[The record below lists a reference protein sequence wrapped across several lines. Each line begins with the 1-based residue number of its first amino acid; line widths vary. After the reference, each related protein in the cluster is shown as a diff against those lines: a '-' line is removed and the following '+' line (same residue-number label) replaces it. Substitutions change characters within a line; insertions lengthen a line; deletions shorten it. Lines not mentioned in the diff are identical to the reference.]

1 MSAVYMAVVV
11 YYGKSHPG
19 EYRHHLAGLGRFWYL
34 LDYKR
39 GVFSFTPSQ
48 DEMAFHFQEFPITA
62 DGIGFIDLGIEEEPR
77 VHGYELR
84 CYSVERIDSGLGC
97 YCPI

>member
-48 DEMAFHFQEFPITA
+48 DEMAFHFQ
-62 DGIGFIDLGIEEEPR
+62 GKR
-77 VHGYELR
+77 
-84 CYSVERIDSGLGC
+84 
-97 YCPI
+97 